1 MLEFKVAVDLSQL
14 SQMDA
19 LARVGLF
26 ANLGQSVSD
35 LAQTGVERWREAID
49 SAPGLW
55 QGERDAYKASI
66 HATQVGPYAWEIA
79 SNYSYV
85 EDIETGRPARDLKAM
100 LSTSLKV
107 RVSKKGVRYLII
119 PFRQNTPGHD
129 AHARAMPPA
138 VYAKAKA
145 LAPSLITGHV
155 ARRSGTGAWDIK
167 TQEPARVRQRLYAW
181 GDRLEAGLAPKLQ
194 THHKS
199 DPYAGMVR
207 MKESTGGSTY
217 MTFRVMSERSNGWIV
232 PPQPGLFIAKAV
244 AESLQRTAG
253 RDFPEAV
260 QKDLDAA

>member
-1 MLEFKVAVDLSQL
+1 MLEFKVAVDLSEL

-26 ANLGQSVSD
+26 ANLGQSVAD
-35 LAQTGVERWREAID
+35 LAHTGVERWREAID
-49 SAPGLW
+49 AVPGLW

-66 HATQVGPYAWEIA
+66 HATQVGPYAWEIV
-79 SNYSYV
+79 SDYKYV
-85 EDIETGRPARDLKAM
+85 EDIETGRPARDLKTM

-107 RVSKKGVRYLII
+107 RISKAGVRYLII
-119 PFRQNTPGHD
+119 PFRHNTPGHE
-129 AHARAMPPA
+129 AHAAAMPMS
-138 VYAKAKA
+138 VYNHAKA
-145 LAPSLITGHV
+145 LAPTLIRGHA

-181 GDRLEAGLAPKLQ
+181 GDRLEAGMAPKLQ
-194 THHKS
+194 TRHKT

-217 MTFRVMSERSNGWIV
+217 LTFRVMSEKSTGWIV
-232 PPQPGLFIAKAV
+232 PPRPGLYIAKAV

-253 RDFPEAV
+253 ADFPAAV